1 MMVGTANGEPEL
13 EGNGGWEGVSS
24 RVQAVVSQGG
34 ISSLTALYEA
44 PVLRPAMVQFLG
56 ASLEERPDLYKLA
69 SPTTYVSEDD
79 PPLLLINDA
88 LDPVVPV
95 NQGEI
100 MRNLYIEAGAEA
112 KLVNPESVRFHRPIG
127 TEEEQLEAAR
137 ITRATTLQFFIDH
150 LGL

>member
-1 MMVGTANGEPEL
+1 MVGAANGEPEL
-13 EGNGGWEGVSS
+13 EGDGGWAGVSS
-24 RVQAVVSQGG
+24 RVQAVVSQAG
-34 ISSLTALYEA
+34 ISSLTRLYEA

-56 ASLEERPDLYKLA
+56 ASLEERPDLYRFA

-79 PPLLLINDA
+79 PPLLLLNDE

-100 MRNLYIEAGAEA
+100 MYDRYIEAGAEA
-112 KLVNPESVRFHRPIG
+112 ELIKPESVRFHRPIG
-127 TEEEQLEAAR
+127 NEAEQLEAAR
-137 ITRATTLQFFIDH
+137 ITRAAILRFFIEH